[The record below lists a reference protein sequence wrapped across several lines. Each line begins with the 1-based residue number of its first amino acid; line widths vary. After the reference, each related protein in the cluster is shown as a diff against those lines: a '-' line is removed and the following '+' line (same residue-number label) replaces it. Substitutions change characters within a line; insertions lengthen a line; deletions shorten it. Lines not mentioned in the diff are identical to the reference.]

1 MKKSTA
7 AIIVV
12 LVLAACGFGGWKYH
26 EGQIAKMQD
35 EGVAA
40 LRASINLEDY
50 REDEQKSISGILD
63 ESEKIIRESREQAA
77 IDTEIEKA
85 RESFKEFKTDAE
97 LTAEEEA
104 ARQAELERQRKEEEE
119 RQAALAAQQAA
130 AASSKKSSKGG
141 KSKKGCVGGGKNVF
155 N

>member
-1 MKKSTA
+1 MKKSTS

-26 EGQIAKMQD
+26 EGKIAKMQD

-50 REDEQKSISGILD
+50 REDEQKSINGILD

-77 IDTEIEKA
+77 VDTEIEKA
-85 RESFKEFKTDAE
+85 KESFKEFKTDAE

>member
-63 ESEKIIRESREQAA
+63 ESEKVIRESREQAA

-85 RESFKEFKTDAE
+85 KESFKEFKTDAE

-130 AASSKKSSKGG
+130 ASSKKKSSKGG
-141 KSKKGCVGGGKNVF
+141 KSKKGCVGGGKNVY

>member
-63 ESEKIIRESREQAA
+63 ESEKVIRESREQAA

-85 RESFKEFKTDAE
+85 KESFKEFKTDAE

-130 AASSKKSSKGG
+130 AASKKSSKGG

>member
-1 MKKSTA
+1 MKKSTV

-12 LVLAACGFGGWKYH
+12 LVLAACGFGGWRYH
-26 EGQIAKMQD
+26 EGQITKMQD

-50 REDEQKSISGILD
+50 REKEQKSISGILD
-63 ESEKIIRESREQAA
+63 ESEKVIRESREQAA
-77 IDTEIEKA
+77 IDTEIDKA
-85 RESFKEFKTDAE
+85 KESFKEFKTDAE
-97 LTAEEEA
+97 LTAEEEEA

-130 AASSKKSSKGG
+130 AASKKKSSKG
-141 KSKKGCVGGGKNVF
+141 KSKKGCVGGGKDVF